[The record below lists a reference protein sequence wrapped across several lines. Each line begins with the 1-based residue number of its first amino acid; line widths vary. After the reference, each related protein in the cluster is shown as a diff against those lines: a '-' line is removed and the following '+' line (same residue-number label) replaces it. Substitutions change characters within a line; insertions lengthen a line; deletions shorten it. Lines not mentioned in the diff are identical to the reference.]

1 MVSFEMI
8 LVHEPDPEEAWKKNN
23 LSSSVL
29 TIELVLKMSKENRKK
44 KTENRKRIQ
53 KNTANLSRSVF
64 TTIGNRIC
72 FSLSLKPALQRAQ
85 SPNRQ
90 KRTNRRKNNKSM
102 FYVHCCMKKGSKN
115 QKT

>member
-44 KTENRKRIQ
+44 ETENRKRIQ

-85 SPNRQ
+85 S
-90 KRTNRRKNNKSM
+90 
-102 FYVHCCMKKGSKN
+102 SKEN
-115 QKT
+115 QSEEKQQINV